1 MWIILG
7 LVSMLGLGI
16 YDILKK
22 QSLNDNAV
30 LPVLFFA
37 TVSSA
42 LLFVPTWIMSNT
54 ISGFDQYHNF
64 YIPPVSAAFHAHVL
78 LKTLVVISSWIFSYM
93 ALKNLPISIV
103 SPIRATG
110 PIWTLVGAILIFG
123 ESLNTLQWIGMLV
136 ALICFYIFS
145 FAGKSEGIHFK
156 SNKWVWF
163 IMLATLIGTLS
174 TLYDKYLIGLYNRVA
189 VQAYFSFYQV
199 LVMAIVLAVFWYPK
213 RKHFT
218 LFQWRSV
225 IPWIGI
231 VLVLA
236 DFAYF
241 YALTFEESL
250 VSILSLL
257 RRSSV
262 IISFGIGAV
271 LFKEKNKRKKG
282 LILLG
287 IIAGIY
293 LIMLGSQAR

>member
-1 MWIILG
+1 
-7 LVSMLGLGI
+7 MLGLGV
-16 YDILKK
+16 YDLLKK

-37 TVSSA
+37 TCSSA
-42 LLFVPTWIMSNT
+42 LLFLPSWILSMT
-54 ISGFDQYHNF
+54 MSGFDRYEHF
-64 YIPPVSAAFHAHVL
+64 YIPSGNLTFHLHVI
-78 LKTLVVISSWIFSYM
+78 LKTIIVISSWILSFL

-110 PIWTLVGAILIFG
+110 PLWTLLGAILIYG
-123 ESLNTLQWIGMLV
+123 EQLTLLQWIGMSV
-136 ALICFYIFS
+136 ALIFFYIFS
-145 FAGKSEGIHFK
+145 ATGRKEGIHFRT
-156 SNKWVWF
+156 NRWVWF
-163 IMLATLIGTLS
+163 IALATLIGTLS
-174 TLYDKYLIGLYNRVA
+174 TLYDKYLIGQYDRVA

-199 LVMAIVLAVFWYPK
+199 PLMALVLLLFWYPK
-213 RKHFT
+213 RQQYT
-218 LFQWRSV
+218 PFQWRSA

-231 VLVLA
+231 VLVLG
-236 DFAYF
+236 DYAYF
-241 YALTFEESL
+241 YALTYEDSL

-262 IISFGIGAV
+262 IISFGVGAI

-293 LIMLGSQAR
+293 LIILGT

>member
-1 MWIILG
+1 MWILLG
-7 LVSMLGLGI
+7 IVSMLGLGV
-16 YDILKK
+16 YDLLKK
-22 QSLNDNAV
+22 QSLNENAV

-42 LLFVPTWIMSNT
+42 LLFLPLWILSITVHGFEQYEYFYVP
-54 ISGFDQYHNF
+54 SGNLT
-64 YIPPVSAAFHAHVL
+64 FHLHVM
-78 LKTLVVISSWIFSYM
+78 LKTVIVVSSWILSFL

-110 PIWTLVGAILIFG
+110 PLWTLLGAILIYG
-123 ESLNTLQWIGMLV
+123 EQLTVLQWVGMSV
-136 ALICFYIFS
+136 ALIFFYIFS
-145 FAGKSEGIHFK
+145 TAGKKEGIHFR

-163 IMLATLIGTLS
+163 IALATLIGTIS
-174 TLYDKYLIGLYNRVA
+174 TLYDKFLIGQYDRVA

-199 LVMAIVLAVFWYPK
+199 PLMGLVLLLFWYPK
-213 RKHFT
+213 RKQYT
-218 LFQWRSV
+218 RFQWRQA

-231 VLVLA
+231 VLVLG
-236 DFAYF
+236 DYAYF
-241 YALTFEESL
+241 YALTYEDSL

-262 IISFGIGAV
+262 IISFGVGAI

-293 LIMLGSQAR
+293 LIILGT

>member
-1 MWIILG
+1 MWILLG
-7 LVSMLGLGI
+7 IVSLVGLGI

-30 LPVLFFA
+30 LPVLFFS
-37 TVSSA
+37 TVASA
-42 LLFVPTWIMSNT
+42 LLFLPPWIMSMT
-54 ISGFDQYHNF
+54 VKGFDQYPNF
-64 YIPPVSAAFHAHVL
+64 YIPSGNFQFHIHIL
-78 LKTLVVISSWIFSYM
+78 IKTFIVISSWILSYM

-110 PIWTLVGAILIFG
+110 PVWTLIGAITIFG
-123 ESLNTLQWIGMLV
+123 ESLSTLQWIGMTIALV
-136 ALICFYIFS
+136 FFYIFS
-145 FAGKSEGIHFK
+145 SAGKSEGIHFR

-163 IMLATLIGTLS
+163 IMLATLIGTFS

-189 VQAYFSFYQV
+189 IQAYFSFYQV
-199 LVMAIVLAVFWYPK
+199 PVMAIVLGVFWYPK
-213 RKHFT
+213 RKELTKFT
-218 LFQWRSV
+218 WRNT

-231 VLVLA
+231 VLVLG

-241 YALTFEESL
+241 YALSYEESL

-262 IISFGIGAV
+262 IISFGVGAII
-271 LFKEKNKRKKG
+271 FKEKNKRKKA

-293 LIMLGSQAR
+293 LIMLGS

>member
-1 MWIILG
+1 MWIMMGIL
-7 LVSMLGLGI
+7 SMIGLGI
-16 YDILKK
+16 YDLLKK
-22 QSLNDNAV
+22 QALNDNAV

-37 TVSSA
+37 TLSSA
-42 LLFVPTWIMSNT
+42 LLFVPQWLLSVFVSDFSQNE
-54 ISGFDQYHNF
+54 NF
-64 YIPPVSAAFHAHVL
+64 YVPLGNLQFHLHIL
-78 LKTLVVISSWIFSYM
+78 IKTVIVISSWILSYM

-110 PIWTLVGAILIFG
+110 PIWTLIGAILIYG
-123 ESLNTLQWIGMLV
+123 EQLSVLQWLGMGV
-136 ALICFYIFS
+136 ALFFFFLFS
-145 FAGKSEGIHFK
+145 SVGKREGIHFQ

-163 IMLATLIGTLS
+163 ILLATIIGTIS
-174 TLYDKYLIGLYNRVA
+174 TLYDKFLIGQYNRVA

-199 LVMAIVLAVFWYPK
+199 PVMALVMLVFWYPQREK
-213 RKHFT
+213 LTAFK
-218 LFQWRSV
+218 WSKA

-231 VLVLA
+231 VLVLG

-241 YALTFEESL
+241 YALTFEDAL

-262 IISFGIGAV
+262 IISFGIGAI
-271 LFKEKNKRKKG
+271 LFKERNKRRKA

-293 LIMLGSQAR
+293 LIMLGS